1 MGRMYKISTGFQ
13 TVSAAQDLLEIL
25 LGSGEV
31 GIFHGLHLIQTSDT
45 DPATESEILQID
57 IKRATGS
64 YTSGSGG
71 GTATVA
77 KSDPGDS
84 AASFSGNERNNTTQA
99 SAGSGALETIES
111 LGWQVLG
118 PGSFIHIPETRDI
131 FPPSSALIISC
142 PAPADAL
149 TMNCVAYFEELG

>member
-1 MGRMYKISTGFQ
+1 MGRMYKVSTGFQ
-13 TVSAAQDLLEIL
+13 TVSVAQDLLEIL

-31 GIFHGLHLIQTSDT
+31 GIFHGLHLTQTSDT

-57 IKRATGS
+57 IKRAAGS
-64 YTSGSGG
+64 YTSGSVG

-77 KSDPGDS
+77 QCDPGD
-84 AASFSGNERNNTTQA
+84 AAESFAGNERNNTTQA
-99 SAGSGALETIES
+99 VAGSGTLETLES
-111 LGWQVLG
+111 IGWQVLA

-131 FPPSSALIISC
+131 FSPSMALIVSC

>member
-1 MGRMYKISTGFQ
+1 MGRMYKISTGFIA
-13 TVSAAQDLLEIL
+13 VSVAQDLLEIQ
-25 LGSGEV
+25 LGSGEL
-31 GIFHGLHLIQTSDT
+31 GIFHGLHLTQTSDT

-71 GTATVA
+71 GSPTVVRT
-77 KSDPGDS
+77 DPGD
-84 AASFSGNERNNTTQA
+84 AVDTFVVEERNNTTQA
-99 SAGSGALETIES
+99 VAGSGALETIES
-111 LGWQVLG
+111 IGWQVLA

-131 FPPSSALIISC
+131 FPPSAALIISC
-142 PAPADAL
+142 PAPSDEL